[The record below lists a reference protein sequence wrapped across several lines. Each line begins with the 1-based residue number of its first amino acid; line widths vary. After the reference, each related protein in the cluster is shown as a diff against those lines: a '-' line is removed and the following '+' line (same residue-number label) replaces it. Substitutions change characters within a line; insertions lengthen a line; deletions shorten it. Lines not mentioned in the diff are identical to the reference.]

1 MSSALPA
8 AAFAA
13 ESMTRMRRT
22 RSRAASAGAHEAA
35 MSPAPTIATV
45 AMKRWVIL
53 PVVTTLNGKT
63 AIVTGGSRG
72 IGLAIARALVKSD
85 ANVMITGTTQKH
97 LDSAQR
103 DLGAKALAQ
112 RSEEHTSEL
121 PSPY

>member
-1 MSSALPA
+1 
-8 AAFAA
+8 
-13 ESMTRMRRT
+13 
-22 RSRAASAGAHEAA
+22 

-45 AMKRWVIL
+45 AMMGWVIL

-97 LDSAQR
+97 LDAAQR
-103 DLGAKALAQ
+103 DLGSKALAQ
-112 RSEEHTSEL
+112 VADVRDYADVERAFNAAASKFGGESSSHRAPQTAKDRPTL
-121 PSPY
+121 ICRD